1 MQKRLLKSIGA
12 LFCTVGMALSV
23 AAGVGAVYA
32 AGGEG
37 SLTLICEKDG
47 VTLENLQWELYHV
60 GVREGDTF
68 VTAGAFAEYPI
79 VIDDFSQDA
88 INLSAATLENIAL
101 LDESIEPIATGAT
114 NANGV
119 LVFDGLADGLYLVS
133 GAVLRVGDAV
143 YIPSCMLFEI
153 SGDDQSM
160 DLNAYPKIV
169 YHTQSNQEVLYTVK
183 KVWLNEDG
191 EPCDP
196 TTEITV
202 EIYRDLELYD
212 TVVLSEDNNWTYEW
226 DDFDYYDFRVKEVVI
241 PDGFTVAYE
250 SNETQ
255 YLIKN
260 TYRPTEETTITTT
273 SDTETTTTTVSSS
286 ALITT
291 ATSDDW
297 LPQTGQL
304 WWPVIILVLAGLIFI
319 ALGCRFL
326 FDRSEE

>member
-1 MQKRLLKSIGA
+1 MQKRLLKSIGTLCCA
-12 LFCTVGMALSV
+12 LGMALTV
-23 AAGVGAVYA
+23 AAGVGTAYA
-32 AGGEG
+32 TGGKG

-47 VTLENLQWELYHV
+47 VTVEGLQWELYHV

-68 VTAGAFAEYPI
+68 VTTGAFSGYPI

-101 LDESIEPIATGAT
+101 LDESIDPIATGAT
-114 NANGV
+114 DESGR
-119 LVFDGLADGLYLVS
+119 LMFDGLAAGLYLVS
-133 GAVLRVGDAV
+133 GSVLHVDDAV
-143 YIPSCMLFEI
+143 YVPSCMLFEI
-153 SGDDQSM
+153 SGDDQSI
-160 DLNAYPKIV
+160 DLNAYPKIE
-169 YHTQSNQEVLYTVK
+169 YHTQSNQEVIYTVK
-183 KVWLNEDG
+183 KVWLNEAG
-191 EPCDP
+191 EPCAP

-202 EIYRDLELYD
+202 EIYRDLELYE
-212 TVVLSEDNNWTYEW
+212 TVVLSDENNWTYEW
-226 DDFDYYDFRVKEVVI
+226 EDFDYYDFRVKEIVI

-260 TYRPTEETTITTT
+260 TYHPTEETTVTTT
-273 SDTETTTTTVSSS
+273 SDTETTTTVSTSS
-286 ALITT
+286 LITT
-291 ATSDDW
+291 ATADEW

-304 WWPVIILVLAGLIFI
+304 WWPVIILVLGGLIFI